1 MLVFVSFQVTFKLD
15 RWAGVRLPAA
25 GLGSHHRPKTGRAR
39 GGVPALAVG
48 APASRRCF
56 PDTDTESVQNP
67 PRVMDNHNN
76 EIKGVRAA

>member
-15 RWAGVRLPAA
+15 RWAGGGCLPQ
-25 GLGSHHRPKTGRAR
+25 AR
-39 GGVPALAVG
+39 G
-48 APASRRCF
+48 APAARDRPSARRRF
-56 PDTDTESVQNP
+56 GAPAGAHLRDTDTESVQNP